1 MAEAQPT
8 DNPPLEEV
16 HASDQKASAVEQ
28 KADDDHSSSDD
39 DADPPTAILPAKQ
52 ATENT
57 GFSFYNFGYHL
68 IPFHDILD
76 SFFTLRK
83 TYLQH
88 KQKGKTSGSSSAS
101 AGGGAGT
108 GAVGSGGSVSGGSRT
123 AGIGGDEDPHP
134 VLLADRKSPSKDRT
148 FDIKDYQRK
157 QEEERLK
164 ASSHKISRF
173 RPVEPKWDGTLVPDQ
188 ELLNTLYRTPQADTS
203 GRVIFS
209 VVREEAKNVTPWK
222 LPERGGRDFPV
233 PTLDQCNPRLQLQI
247 LAHMNETILKVE
259 KEFEKS
265 PVITE
270 HDMVVKA
277 RMGADLDN
285 LRRQRDKL
293 ARYVKKDKKKKGF
306 KPHADSLFDF

>member
-8 DNPPLEEV
+8 DHLPLEEIHPSV
-16 HASDQKASAVEQ
+16 EPVSAVEQ
-28 KADDDHSSSDD
+28 KTEEDGSSSDD
-39 DADPPTAILPAKQ
+39 DANPTAILPAKQ
-52 ATENT
+52 AANTEST

-88 KQKGKTSGSSSAS
+88 KQKGKTSSGNS
-101 AGGGAGT
+101 
-108 GAVGSGGSVSGGSRT
+108 GSGGSVSGGGLAVRGGSASGSR
-123 AGIGGDEDPHP
+123 AGDRDEDPHP
-134 VLLADRKSPSKDRT
+134 VHLADQKSPSKDRT
-148 FDIKDYQRK
+148 SFDIKEFQRK

-164 ASSHKISRF
+164 GSSHKISRF
-173 RPVEPKWDGTLVPDQ
+173 RPVEPKWDGTMVPDQ
-188 ELLNTLYRTPQADTS
+188 ELLNALYRTPQADTS

-209 VVREEAKNVTPWK
+209 VVRDEAKNVTPWK
-222 LPERGGRDFPV
+222 LPDRGGRDFPV

-247 LAHMNETILKVE
+247 LAHMNETISKVE

-265 PVITE
+265 PIVTE